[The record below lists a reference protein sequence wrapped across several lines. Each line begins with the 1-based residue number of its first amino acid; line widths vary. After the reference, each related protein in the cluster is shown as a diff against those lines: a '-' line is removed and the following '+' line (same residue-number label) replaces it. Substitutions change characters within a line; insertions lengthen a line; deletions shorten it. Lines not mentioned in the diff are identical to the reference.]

1 MPQLILHGN
10 PRSNLVRT
18 CLLALNEKEVD
29 FEHDPTVPQTPEA
42 LQRHPWGKI
51 PTMTNGE
58 ILLHETLAIINY
70 IDDSFSGLKLKP
82 NNPSKLALMNKWL
95 SIYLCYMDNPII
107 RVIVIQRLLSKSPD
121 ENLIKNTIPDAEK
134 PLKLLDECLEKSNYI
149 ADSEVSLADFF
160 ILPALDYL
168 KMTNEGVQ
176 LLKDTSNINSW
187 IDRMMARE
195 SSIIVFKPNN

>member
-1 MPQLILHGN
+1 
-10 PRSNLVRT
+10 
-18 CLLALNEKEVD
+18 
-29 FEHDPTVPQTPEA
+29 
-42 LQRHPWGKI
+42 
-51 PTMTNGE
+51 
-58 ILLHETLAIINY
+58 
-70 IDDSFSGLKLKP
+70 
-82 NNPSKLALMNKWL
+82 
-95 SIYLCYMDNPII
+95 MDNPII

-121 ENLIKNTIPDAEK
+121 ENLIKNTILDVEK

-149 ADSEVSLADFF
+149 ADSEVSLADFL